1 MSVAY
6 TGIGWN
12 RNKRRYD
19 AVSAGGIIAFIA
31 LFIAVSVLVTPSG
44 QRPSEPILIIR
55 ALGVCAIVLL
65 HIVLAIGPACRL
77 DRRLLPL
84 LYNRR
89 HLGVMMFL
97 VALGHSLL
105 STVWYHGFGNVNP
118 ALSLLSSNTRL
129 DSLREFPFELLG
141 LAGLMW
147 LALMAATSHDFWLKN
162 LTPRVWKNLHM
173 GVYVAYVL
181 LIGHIALGVMQSER
195 SVLIPV
201 LLAIGVLGLTSLHV
215 AAALRE
221 RSRDRVRFAGPPVAA
236 RVTSD
241 DQWCDV
247 GPVEAIPEDRAVTVC
262 LKHDQGNGRAERVAV
277 YRYDGKISAIGNVCR
292 HQGGPLGEG
301 KVVGG
306 CVTCPWHGYQYQPT
320 DGCAPPPFDDR
331 VPTYRVRITR
341 GRVEI
346 DPRALPAGTPVP
358 PADIQP
364 ASTTVPEHADTI
376 GGRA

>member
-1 MSVAY
+1 MSVSY

-12 RNKRRYD
+12 RNKRIYD
-19 AVSAGGIIAFIA
+19 ATVAGGIVAFV
-31 LFIAVSVLVTPSG
+31 AVFVVVSLLASPEG

-55 ALGVCAIVLL
+55 ALGVCAIVML

-89 HLGVMMFL
+89 HLGVMMFM
-97 VALGHSLL
+97 VALGHGVL

-141 LAGLMW
+141 IAALVW
-147 LALMAATSHDFWLKN
+147 LGLMAATSHDFWLKN

-181 LIGHIALGVMQSER
+181 LIGHVALGVMQSE
-195 SVLIPV
+195 SNPVIPG
-201 LLAIGVLGLTSLHV
+201 LLAIGVVGLTGVHV
-215 AAALRE
+215 AAAWRE
-221 RSRDRVRFAGPPVAA
+221 LARDHVRRSA
-236 RVTSD
+236 RVVKGAAPGEVDANWLDVCPVD
-241 DQWCDV
+241 DL
-247 GPVEAIPEDRAVTVC
+247 PIDRAITVC
-262 LKHDQGNGRAERVAV
+262 LHEGQGDRQPERVAIF
-277 YRYDGKISAIGNVCR
+277 RHGDAISAIGNVCR

-301 KVVGG
+301 KIIDG
-306 CVTCPWHGYQYQPT
+306 CVTCPWHGYQYRPG
-320 DGCAPPPFDDR
+320 DGCAPPPFDDK
-331 VPTYRVRITR
+331 VPTYRVRLSR

-346 DPRALPAGTPVP
+346 ESTPLPPGTAVP
-358 PADIQP
+358 PAMIATD
-364 ASTTVPEHADTI
+364 ANMHEMKNT
-376 GGRA
+376 